1 VVKQLGMQPTMEMG
15 IDSGLVALT
24 TVAAVRV
31 TVVVVAKNHWPF
43 LARLCRFGKNCSSGD
58 LIEAVTTA
66 APGRLLGGGNRL
78 DSVGISVCKNLQQ
91 FQRFACDYSVF

>member
-1 VVKQLGMQPTMEMG
+1 MVKQFGMQPTMEMR
-15 IDSGLVALT
+15 IDSGLVELT

-43 LARLCRFGKNCSSGD
+43 LARLCRFGKNNCSSGD

-66 APGRLLGGGNRL
+66 APGRLLGAGNRL
-78 DSVGISVCKNLQQ
+78 DSAGISVGNNLQP
-91 FQRFACDYSVF
+91 FLSEICM